1 MISLG
6 KEKLGAYIKQQGKTY
21 SEVSRSMGMSS
32 LYISKL
38 ICTYDRDI
46 SPASYKLLC
55 YVLGVDESFFLK
67 DDTPKDDKT
76 KTDDMAAQL
85 AQITTELKEL
95 RKELAELTEEIE
107 IWRYEK

>member
-1 MISLG
+1 MISLD
-6 KEKLGAYIKQQGKTY
+6 KNKLGAYIKQQGKTY

-38 ICTYDRDI
+38 ICTYNRDI

-67 DDTPKDDKT
+67 DDKT
-76 KTDDMAAQL
+76 KTDDTAAQL
-85 AQITTELKEL
+85 AQIATKLQEIRE
-95 RKELAELTEEIE
+95 ELADLAVLIE
-107 IWRYEK
+107 TWRYEE

>member
-1 MISLG
+1 MISLD
-6 KEKLGAYIKQQGKTY
+6 KNKLGAYIKQQGKTY

-76 KTDDMAAQL
+76 KADDMAAQL
-85 AQITTELKEL
+85 AQIATKLQEIRE
-95 RKELAELTEEIE
+95 ELADLAVLIE
-107 IWRYEK
+107 TWRYEE